1 MVSFRVEVRVN
12 SYVVPCIAAFVF
24 KIVIVR
30 PLIEIPN
37 VESDAGVGLSVKVSV
52 REQPEDIKAGIV
64 HEYDPL
70 SI

>member
-1 MVSFRVEVRVN
+1 MSLSVEVRVN
-12 SYVVPCIAAFVF
+12 NYVVPCIAAFVF
-24 KIVIVR
+24 KTVIVR